1 MGISFHVYQNVDEYV
16 KRNNERINPKAEVNE
31 ASLPLADLYITPDE
45 KLMLVL
51 DCLRLFEHPDVSR
64 SIACFQLNNIKKHLK
79 GDEKLVLHDKISFN
93 PKNQTVDFVARKLRK
108 PLMTIRVGRYWGD
121 LPLKTKRVDTNNKFF
136 NIASNK
142 VDLILAK

>member
-16 KRNNERINPKAEVNE
+16 KRNNDRINPKAEVNE

-108 PLMTIRVGRYWGD
+108 PLMSIRVGRFWGD
-121 LPLKTKRVDTNNKFF
+121 LPEKTKKVDTKYKFF
-136 NIASNK
+136 NVTSNK
-142 VDLILAK
+142 VDLVLVK